1 MDGRE
6 VVITGLGVISAAGVG
21 WAEVAAAQAVAPR
34 AVEGFDASG
43 FPAWAQVAY
52 QVPSLRPQPYMKR
65 RKDLKVMSRDA
76 QLALV
81 AAGLAVED
89 AGLDPR
95 EPGAWPFAA
104 EDVALYMGVGLEPGD
119 VTELGPAA
127 AAARGADGR
136 IDLEALG
143 SVGIDRIP
151 PLSAL
156 VTLPNMA
163 LAHVSINLELMG
175 RGEAL
180 SPWGTAG
187 LDAVAAAAE
196 SVARGQCDVAL
207 AGAADGDVDL
217 SGVSRALRLGI
228 TGEGG
233 AVLGEGGAF
242 FVLEA
247 RQHAEARGQRWLA
260 RLARHVAHA
269 APTRQLGVFDAGLV
283 GSVAEAALAGLA
295 PGSPVAVVGASSG
308 HPGWAAQERAALE
321 DVLERRGGGA
331 VEQRGGRVGWAG
343 AASGLL
349 ELADAL
355 ASRRASGG
363 RESLVGLAWAP
374 TGQASALVLDRVGE
388 GGR

>member
-196 SVARGQCDVAL
+196 SVARGQ
-207 AGAADGDVDL
+207 
-217 SGVSRALRLGI
+217 
-228 TGEGG
+228 
-233 AVLGEGGAF
+233 
-242 FVLEA
+242 
-247 RQHAEARGQRWLA
+247 RWLA